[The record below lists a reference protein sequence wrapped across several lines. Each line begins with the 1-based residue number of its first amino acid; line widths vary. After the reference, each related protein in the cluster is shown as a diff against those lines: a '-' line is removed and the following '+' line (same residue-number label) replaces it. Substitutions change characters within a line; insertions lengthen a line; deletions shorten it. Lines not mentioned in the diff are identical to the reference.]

1 MRKTSRLIGSIA
13 IIFTM
18 FILAACG
25 GNNDNE
31 GNNNAANEQN
41 NNNNGDLD
49 LGETNIAL
57 GTDDYVSNTSNTY
70 VAKLLLEDIGYDVD
84 INQTDV
90 GVEYQGLADG
100 TYDAMIG
107 SWLPTTHTNYRE
119 KEKDN
124 C

>member
-1 MRKTSRLIGSIA
+1 MWKTSRLIGSIA

-18 FILAACG
+18 IILAACG

-31 GNNNAANEQN
+31 ENNNAANEKN
-41 NNNNGDLD
+41 NKNGDLD

-70 VAKLLLEDIGYDVD
+70 IAKLLLEDIGYDVD

-100 TYDAMIG
+100 TNDAIVG
-107 SWLPTTHTNYRE
+107 AWLPTTHKSYW
-119 KEKDN
+119 EKDEV
-124 C
+124 